1 MQMENHN
8 VQQFPKRRKFI
19 KLYKACVIMHQQVK
33 SSLAQSFQL
42 IKVSKKHEKNFK
54 QITSNVVLKK
64 LIGKKEIGIWKKYYK
79 VRYFSED

>member
-1 MQMENHN
+1 
-8 VQQFPKRRKFI
+8 
-19 KLYKACVIMHQQVK
+19 MHQQVK

-64 LIGKKEIGIWKKYYK
+64 LIGKKEIGI
-79 VRYFSED
+79 